1 MANKPILYYTPLSQP
16 CRSVLLTAATIGVDL
31 ELKQINLQANEHLTP
46 EFLKL
51 NPSHTIPTLD
61 DNGVIITDSH
71 AICTYLCDKY
81 GQNDSL
87 YPKDLAKRAVVDSR
101 LHFDTGVLF
110 ARNRFLYE
118 PVLYYNKPIDQE
130 RVEYLKKAW
139 PLLEGFL
146 TSNDY
151 LCGNELTV
159 ADLCAIATVSS
170 VYEIAPIHAD
180 EYPRLAAWV
189 ARLQQLPHYEEKN
202 GKGASGLRQL
212 FKDMAAKNAA
222 ATH

>member
-1 MANKPILYYTPLSQP
+1 M
-16 CRSVLLTAATIGVDL
+16 
-31 ELKQINLQANEHLTP
+31 
-46 EFLKL
+46 
-51 NPSHTIPTLD
+51 PTLV
-61 DNGVIITDSH
+61 DNDVIITDSH

-81 GQNDSL
+81 SKNDSL
-87 YPKDLAKRAVVDSR
+87 YPKDLAKRAIVDSR

-118 PVLYYNKPIDQE
+118 PVLYYKKPIDQE
-130 RVEYLKKAW
+130 RVDYLKKAW

-146 TSNDY
+146 TNNDY

-170 VYEIAPIHAD
+170 VIQIAPIHAK

-189 ARLQQLPHYEEKN
+189 ERLKQLPHYEEKN
-202 GKGASGLRQL
+202 GQGARGLNTL
-212 FKDMAAKNAA
+212 FKEMAAKNATA
-222 ATH
+222 SQ